1 MCENTEWRDSCCSGG
16 WYFAGMNAGSNDQ
29 DWEGDDETN
38 SLMQT
43 TMLNQQGRRRVVL
56 QGLNFR
62 LGNVEKAAASR
73 RARAILTRLILRY
86 GISEGTRHGLHELV
100 QDSEA
105 TLAGHVDDGPL
116 DIEATDEDVD
126 FVRGWWSDLP
136 SALEHDLNSAH
147 PMPLQC
153 MTVREQQEVE
163 HGMEEDMEQIKAE
176 EEWKDYLA
184 QKEKENEDGAEKMVA
199 AEQARMSAGEYQS
212 GRSTRGSNRLQAGGT
227 GGGGRPEDQEG
238 RNSEASMVAVTKPS
252 EPLADTVAST
262 VLEEDEKPVEGVEG
276 DNGDNGDNVDT
287 VPWGLGGSGTLTETE
302 LAAIDVYAAQLKLEY
317 EHVTDRPAT
326 GEDFEE
332 YLAARAEEAFLMGEK
347 ELRAAGADAWNRLFD
362 EEELDA
368 ILIPGYL
375 HTPTYECMAAST
387 CVHQVKNMTS
397 GEVVSR
403 AEFTSVHSLFM
414 HTLSMKHIPL
424 PKMMVPVG
432 LDFMGHPVGLQLLGR
447 AGPPG
452 SRGLGYSYDA
462 ELLKV
467 VDVPFLKTAQALVGA
482 MVSADP
488 SLKRVEPSLVKGEGN
503 LFE

>member
-1 MCENTEWRDSCCSGG
+1 
-16 WYFAGMNAGSNDQ
+16 MNAGSNDQ

-212 GRSTRGSNRLQAGGT
+212 GRTGLHGMKCIARKRGNESYRCKSKLPWKQGLHRVRRLRVTFEGGM
-227 GGGGRPEDQEG
+227 GQGR
-238 RNSEASMVAVTKPS
+238 
-252 EPLADTVAST
+252 
-262 VLEEDEKPVEGVEG
+262 
-276 DNGDNGDNVDT
+276 
-287 VPWGLGGSGTLTETE
+287 
-302 LAAIDVYAAQLKLEY
+302 
-317 EHVTDRPAT
+317 
-326 GEDFEE
+326 
-332 YLAARAEEAFLMGEK
+332 
-347 ELRAAGADAWNRLFD
+347 
-362 EEELDA
+362 
-368 ILIPGYL
+368 
-375 HTPTYECMAAST
+375 
-387 CVHQVKNMTS
+387 
-397 GEVVSR
+397 
-403 AEFTSVHSLFM
+403 
-414 HTLSMKHIPL
+414 
-424 PKMMVPVG
+424 
-432 LDFMGHPVGLQLLGR
+432 
-447 AGPPG
+447 
-452 SRGLGYSYDA
+452 
-462 ELLKV
+462 
-467 VDVPFLKTAQALVGA
+467 
-482 MVSADP
+482 
-488 SLKRVEPSLVKGEGN
+488 
-503 LFE
+503 